1 LRGLWTLV
9 AIAFAGILLGCPL
22 AEAQTVKSGAK
33 SGAAQP
39 RIKHLREIERQI
51 LRFTNEA
58 RRKHSL
64 AIVDWDDDLR
74 GVARAH
80 SDDMLRRNFFSHDNF
95 GKRVAPVVGA
105 TTFRAGEN
113 IFGGSGQ
120 DCSDARLLARNI
132 VDGWMTSPGHR
143 ANILKQEYTHMGA
156 GVSVLGKEIRA
167 TQVFTAKRSR

>member
-1 LRGLWTLV
+1 MRRVGTWV
-9 AIAFAGILLGCPL
+9 AIVLAGMLLCYSLSWG
-22 AEAQTVKSGAK
+22 QTVKSGVK
-33 SGAAQP
+33 SGAAHP
-39 RIKHLREIERQI
+39 RIKHLRELERQI

-58 RRKHSL
+58 RSKHSL
-64 AIVDWDDDLR
+64 PILDWDEDLR

-80 SDDMLRRNFFSHDNF
+80 SDDMLRRNFFSHENF
-95 GKRVAPVVGA
+95 GKRVAPVIGA
-105 TTFRAGEN
+105 TTYRAGEN

-143 ANILKQEYTHMGA
+143 ANIMSQEYTQMGA